1 MIAIK
6 TGKTASQGAVLLC
19 AILWST
25 SGLFIKIIDWNP
37 LVIAGLRSLIAALFM
52 LLLRGVTRQR
62 GAGGSFAAL
71 KSALKSGPF
80 WAAGLSYSATMIL
93 FVIANKMT
101 ASANAILL
109 QYGAPVW
116 AALLGWLLAGE
127 KPRAGHGIALVMVM
141 AGLFLFFR
149 DGLVSGAHTGDLI
162 AVLSGVCF
170 GANSVFLRMGKDG
183 DPAGAMLLA
192 NMITAVFCLP
202 FVFIYPPSLSPGPIG
217 AILFMGIL
225 QIGLASM
232 LFSYGIQRIRAVEAM
247 LIAMIEPVLNPVWV
261 LLVTG
266 ERPAPS
272 ALAGGAIIVA
282 AVAVS
287 SLVGGRHST

>member
-1 MIAIK
+1 V
-6 TGKTASQGAVLLC
+6 ASQGAVLLC

-37 LVIAGLRSLIAALFM
+37 LVIAGIRSLIAALFM
-52 LLLRGVTRQR
+52 LLVRGVTRRR
-62 GAGGSFAAL
+62 GADGSFAAAL

-80 WAAGLSYSATMIL
+80 WAAGFAYSATMIL

-127 KPRAGHGIALVMVM
+127 KPHAGHGIALVMVM

-149 DGLVSGAHTGDLI
+149 DGLVSGSHTGDLI

-192 NMITAVFCLP
+192 HVLTAVFCLP

-217 AILFMGIL
+217 SIFFMGIL

-232 LFSYGIQRIRAVEAM
+232 LFSYGIQRVRAVEAM

-272 ALAGGAIIVA
+272 ALVGGAIIVA
-282 AVAVS
+282 AVLVS
-287 SLVGGRHST
+287 SFNHKVTPSTTK